1 MRNYIQSIDTNL
13 LSLSTFIVVISCV
26 SGAIISNVSYPFFTL
41 CALLTAIAV
50 ISFGWKLWWLCF
62 PVFAFIGSNINVGFK
77 IYPEEIGFALSC
89 AILIILIYF
98 HRAPV
103 LRRNNKL
110 NLTFL
115 VLINYILIHMIVSIL
130 VNQSGMLEGAGSIIR
145 VYVGSLTWLIF
156 SCLLYRYS
164 SSQQLRFIFVVIFF
178 VLMIRSSISAIQ
190 LSSLFNNINVTTA
203 FLVLPSLDEL
213 RLSALLSIYIGI
225 IVYYLSQSWFVKTAI
240 SLYIVALV
248 YLVML
253 GQGRVSTASA
263 IMLVA
268 LWIVLTKKLKIIVP
282 IMTITIVVLVTLNIN
297 KSLFSNLPFQA
308 QRAISFVS
316 LEDALDV
323 SVSKNTSGSDAWH
336 KELLSIGLNK
346 WRSSAR
352 SVVFGNVID
361 PTDSKDFIRLPYNR
375 MLEVAAN
382 TARYENALGTIL
394 ATLGLVGFCLYV
406 KIFWLLL
413 KEIVFVVIKKG
424 IKDYNTAV
432 YGVAFLS
439 SLLFVIFI
447 WIRGGFPGYELL
459 FCVMAKMLYDD
470 TKSASL
476 KVRSQAQ
483 S

>member
-1 MRNYIQSIDTNL
+1 MRNYIKSIDINAL
-13 LSLSTFIVVISCV
+13 VLPTFTVVMSCV
-26 SGAIISNVSYPFFTL
+26 LGVIISNVSYPFLTL
-41 CALLTAIAV
+41 SAVLTTFAV

-62 PVFAFIGSNINVGFK
+62 PVFAFIGSNLNIGFK

-89 AILIILIYF
+89 AILATLVF
-98 HRAPV
+98 LKRVSV
-103 LRRNNKL
+103 LRRNNTL

-115 VLINYILIHMIVSIL
+115 VLIIYILMHMTVSL
-130 VNQSGMLEGAGSIIR
+130 FANPSGLLEGAGSIIR
-145 VYVGSLTWLIF
+145 VYVGALTWLIF
-156 SCLLYRYS
+156 SCLLYRYGS
-164 SSQQLRFIFVVIFF
+164 SHQLRFIFVVVFF
-178 VLMIRSSISAIQ
+178 VLMVRSAFSASQ
-190 LSSLFNNINVTTA
+190 LFSLLNPLTTNTA

-225 IVYYLSQSWFVKTAI
+225 IVYYVSQSWFVKTAM

-268 LWIVLTKKLKIIVP
+268 LWIVLTKKIKIIVP
-282 IMTITIVVLVTLNIN
+282 IIAVAIIVIVVINVN
-297 KSLFSNLPFQA
+297 KSMLSSLPFA
-308 QRAISFVS
+308 VQRAISFVS
-316 LEDALDV
+316 IDDALDAG
-323 SVSKNTSGSDAWH
+323 VSKNTSSSDVWH
-336 KELLSIGLNK
+336 KELLSMGLNK
-346 WRSSAR
+346 WASSLR
-352 SVVFGNVID
+352 NIVVGSVID
-361 PTDSKDFIRLPYNR
+361 PTDSNDFIRLPYSR

-406 KIFWLLL
+406 KLFWLLL
-413 KEIVFVVIKKG
+413 KEIVLVVIKNG
-424 IKDYNTAV
+424 IKDYKTAI

-447 WIRGGFPGYELL
+447 WIRGSFPGYELL

-470 TKSASL
+470 TKSASFNA
-476 KVRSQAQ
+476 RSNAQ
-483 S
+483 C